1 VTSRSSVLRSPRP
14 EQEALAQVR
23 REILSSNDAQLA
35 DWKRVVQSIESAMP
49 NMNEDALLHYQKVNR
64 HLRRW
69 IRQRE
74 ERVA

>member
-1 VTSRSSVLRSPRP
+1 
-14 EQEALAQVR
+14 
-23 REILSSNDAQLA
+23 
-35 DWKRVVQSIESAMP
+35 MP